1 MADVKFSE
9 LTTLAA
15 ADVATDDIFAVVDTS
30 ATTSKKLT
38 VANLLGQVPSG
49 APLHINDTTDSSSST
64 TGAISTDGGLG
75 VTLKSTLTGLVT
87 VGTGIVPDA
96 ADGAYLGTTS
106 LGFSDLFLTDG
117 ATIQFQDN
125 QAVTLTSSATGL
137 TLNSTSR
144 LNFGDTGTYIHQSA
158 DGVLDLVSDT
168 ELELNATTIDVN
180 GAVDVA
186 GATIGGG
193 ALLPDGVGTRDLGS
207 TAAEWGDLYLGDD
220 AVIYFQA
227 DSSTTLTGSGNG
239 LLLNSTH
246 YLAFGDTGTYIQ
258 QSADGQLDA
267 IADGEIELTAPI
279 VDIDASTGIA
289 LDGANLN
296 SNWLVNTTNQIR
308 FHDTGQHISAPAD
321 GRLAVVSDGDIELTA
336 GDVKVGV
343 ASADGNIQALTDAY
357 DVKVSQYDGNEVA
370 RIFDGGKAQ
379 TGFTLVQ
386 TAKGGFGYRQSV
398 FEYAPG
404 TDDASGVALTAAMSG
419 SLIRFDGTYSGIL
432 ILPAVAAAEEGVWF
446 DIVVTTATASGKTLQ
461 IRTNG
466 AGGDNADNI
475 FCHVT
480 NFAVDSSSTDGLSV
494 DVAGD
499 NISFPQAT
507 AAGTRIRIVCAKG
520 GAAEMWMA
528 DIGLTASVSLTHS
541 DV

>member
-49 APLHINDTTDSSSST
+49 APLHINDTTDSTSGTS
-64 TGAISTDGGLG
+64 GAISTDGGLG
-75 VTLKSTLTGLVT
+75 VTLKSFLNGQVT
-87 VGTGIVPDA
+87 FGTTVIPNASGTVDLGSA
-96 ADGAYLGTTS
+96 AKEFGDLYLGA
-106 LGFSDLFLTDG
+106 DKAIKFLAD
-117 ATIQFQDN
+117 QS
-125 QAVTLTSSATGL
+125 VTLTSSSGAL
-137 TLNSTSR
+137 TLNSTNR

-308 FHDTGQHISAPAD
+308 FHDTGQHIAAPAD
-321 GRLAVVSDGDIELTA
+321 GRLAITSDGDIELTA

-343 ASADGNIQALTDAY
+343 AGADGNIQALTDAY

-404 TDDASGVALTAAMSG
+404 TDDASGVNLTASMSG

-432 ILPAVAAAEEGVWF
+432 ILPAIAAAEEGVWF

-466 AGGDNADNI
+466 AGGDNLDNI

-499 NISFPQAT
+499 NISFPQST

-520 GAAEMWMA
+520 GSAEMWMA

>member
-9 LTTLAA
+9 LTNLAA
-15 ADVATDDIFAVVDTS
+15 SAVATDDIFAVVDTS

-49 APLHINDTTDSSSST
+49 APLHINDTTDSTSGV

-75 VTLKSTLTGLVT
+75 VTLKSFLNGQVT
-87 VGTGIVPDA
+87 FGTTVIPNASGTVDLGSA
-96 ADGAYLGTTS
+96 AKEFGDLYLGA
-106 LGFSDLFLTDG
+106 DKAIKFLAD
-117 ATIQFQDN
+117 QS
-125 QAVTLTSSATGL
+125 VTLTSSTGAL
-137 TLNSTSR
+137 TLNSTNK
-144 LNFGDTGTYIHQSA
+144 LQFGDTGTYIHQSA

-186 GATIGGG
+186 GATISGG
-193 ALLPDGVGTRDLGS
+193 ALVPDASGTRDLGS
-207 TAAEWGDLYLGDD
+207 TSAEWGDLYLGDD
-220 AVIYFQA
+220 AVIYLQA
-227 DSSTTLTGSGNG
+227 DSSTTLTGSGDG
-239 LLLNSTH
+239 ILLNSTH
-246 YLAFGDTGTYIQ
+246 QFQFGDTGTYIH
-258 QSADGQLDA
+258 QSADGVLDLV
-267 IADGEIELTAPI
+267 ADGEVELTGPI
-279 VDIDASTGIA
+279 VDIDASTGLA

-336 GDVKVGV
+336 GDIKVGV
-343 ASADGNIQALTDAY
+343 AGADGNVQSLTDAY

-404 TDDASGVALTAAMSG
+404 TDDGSGVALTASMSG

-461 IRTNG
+461 VRTNG

-480 NFAVDSSSTDGLSV
+480 NFAVDSSSTDGLLV

-499 NISFPQAT
+499 NVSFPQST
-507 AAGTRIRIVCAKG
+507 AAGTRMRIVCAKG

-528 DIGLTASVSLTHS
+528 DIGLTASVSLTHA

>member
-49 APLHINDTTDSSSST
+49 APLHINDTTDSTSGTS
-64 TGAISTDGGLG
+64 GAISTDGGLG
-75 VTLKSTLTGLVT
+75 VTLKSFLSGQVT
-87 VGTGIVPDA
+87 FGTTVIPNASGTVDLGSA
-96 ADGAYLGTTS
+96 AKEFGDLYLGA
-106 LGFSDLFLTDG
+106 DKAIKFLAD
-117 ATIQFQDN
+117 QS
-125 QAVTLTSSATGL
+125 VTLTSSTGAL
-137 TLNSTSR
+137 TLNSTNK
-144 LNFGDTGTYIHQSA
+144 LQFGDTGTYIHQSA

-186 GATIGGG
+186 GATISGG

-220 AVIYFQA
+220 AVIYLQA
-227 DSSTTLTGSGNG
+227 DSSTTLTGSADGI
-239 LLLNSTH
+239 LLNSTH
-246 YLAFGDTGTYIQ
+246 KLGFGTDLNEFIHSST
-258 QSADGQLDA
+258 ADQLDLGA
-267 IADGEIELTAPI
+267 TTEIEITSPT
-279 VDIDASTGIA
+279 VDIDASTGLA

-321 GRLAVVSDGDIELTA
+321 GRLAITSDGDIELTA

-343 ASADGNIQALTDAY
+343 AGADGNVQALTDAY

-404 TDDASGVALTAAMSG
+404 TDDGSGVALTASMSG

-466 AGGDNADNI
+466 AGSDNNDNI
-475 FCHVT
+475 MSQT
-480 NFAVDSSSTDGLSV
+480 L
-494 DVAGD
+494 
-499 NISFPQAT
+499 Q
-507 AAGTRIRIVCAKG
+507 
-520 GAAEMWMA
+520 
-528 DIGLTASVSLTHS
+528 
-541 DV
+541 